1 MARFNGDAE
10 VIHLFYLVF
19 VCFVVQI
26 IEYRMIIII
35 VSTDGVTSSKLWN
48 FLHASP
54 YFHTHGRIKV
64 QYVANDSLELADS
77 LVMWKLLLGWN
88 LGMM

>member
-1 MARFNGDAE
+1 MARFTGDAK

-35 VSTDGVTSSKLWN
+35 VSTEGVSSSKLWY

-54 YFHTHGRIKV
+54 YFYMHGRMQV
-64 QYVANDSLELADS
+64 QCVANDSLEHADS
-77 LVMWKLLLGWN
+77 LVV
-88 LGMM
+88 